1 MEYVSQRFARAR
13 DEAAQGGIREMKIS
27 TLCALS
33 ALAIGAS
40 ASAGIMTVNFML
52 EGAQEVP
59 PSGSSALGIG
69 QLNYD
74 TTDDTFDISLYV
86 VGIPLG
92 NLMGA
97 GPNSSPVHIHLAP
110 AGSNGG
116 IVIDLGFLGS
126 FAQSGL
132 GIELTLTDVA
142 AGGTFGAVS
151 SDPATVQ
158 QAFRDG
164 NLYVNIHTTRNP
176 GGEIRGQIPPI
187 PTPAS
192 AALIGA
198 AGLLAVGRRRG

>member
-1 MEYVSQRFARAR
+1 
-13 DEAAQGGIREMKIS
+13 MKSS
-27 TLCALS
+27 TIS
-33 ALAIGAS
+33 ALAAFAVGAS
-40 ASAGIMTVNFML
+40 ASAGIMTVNFGL
-52 EGAQEVP
+52 DGNQEVP

-69 QLNYD
+69 QIEYD

-86 VGIPLG
+86 VGIPLA

-97 GPNSSPVHIHLAP
+97 GPNSTPVHIHLAP

-126 FAQSGL
+126 FSQSGL

-151 SDPATVQ
+151 SDPDVVQ

-164 NLYVNIHTTRNP
+164 NLYVNIHTTTNP

-187 PTPAS
+187 PTPAT
-192 AALIGA
+192 AALLGA

>member
-1 MEYVSQRFARAR
+1 
-13 DEAAQGGIREMKIS
+13 MKIS

-40 ASAGIMTVNFML
+40 ASASIITVNFML
-52 EGAQEVP
+52 DGTQEVP

-69 QLNYD
+69 QIDYD

-92 NLMGA
+92 NLLGV
-97 GPNSSPVHIHLAP
+97 GPNTSPVHIHLAP
-110 AGSNGG
+110 AGSNGP

-126 FAQSGL
+126 FVQSGL

-142 AGGTFGAVS
+142 AGGTFGAVNS
-151 SDPATVQ
+151 SPAVVQ

-164 NLYVNIHTTRNP
+164 DLYVNIHTSRNP
-176 GGEIRGQIPPI
+176 SGEIRGQIPPV

-198 AGLLAVGRRRG
+198 AGLLAVGRRRA

>member
-1 MEYVSQRFARAR
+1 
-13 DEAAQGGIREMKIS
+13 MKIS
-27 TLCALS
+27 TTGAFS
-33 ALAIGAS
+33 ALALAAS
-40 ASAGIMTVNFML
+40 ANAGILSANFML
-52 EGAQEVP
+52 TGDQQP
-59 PSGSSALGIG
+59 TPTGTSAIGIG
-69 QLNYD
+69 TVDYD

-97 GPNSSPVHIHLAP
+97 GPNSTPVHIHLAP

-132 GIELTLTDVA
+132 GIELNLTDVA
-142 AGGTFGAVS
+142 AGGTFGAIN
-151 SDPATVQ
+151 SDPDVVQ
-158 QAFRDG
+158 QAFVDG
-164 NLYVNIHTTRNP
+164 NLYVNIHTSTFP

-187 PTPAS
+187 PIPTPAT